1 MQAVMLGLLF
11 ALTFVGL
18 AEASLGSVAVT
29 PVQKAVQLLDD
40 MLVKAEAGKHEEN
53 VQFAGFK
60 QFCDDVTVQK
70 QKDISDADGQ
80 IDLLKAD
87 IEKADSEAER
97 LGTEIR
103 GHHTDIDGWNKDK
116 TDATTVRE
124 SERATYLEEH
134 RDYTESIQAIE
145 QAIIVLKNQNF
156 DRPAVSFLQ
165 KVSVLAKTPQDVRKT
180 IESFLATV
188 KGKEEPAPDPDD
200 NLGYKAT
207 AYSFQSGAVIDM
219 LEKLQVK
226 FKDEATTLEKDEV
239 SRRQAYDMVLQNLA
253 DQTKDAENSIEE
265 KTVTLAKQ
273 KQLSIEKTA
282 ELSEVTTVRDSD
294 AKYLSDLESLCK
306 QKSTEFEARTK
317 LRQEEIEAL
326 TKAKDILQSE
336 AVSDAKQ
343 HVSGYKASS
352 FAQLRAVTSSPNQAR
367 ALDFLLSESQ
377 RLGSSVLS
385 SLAMEAR
392 SDPFGKVKKLI
403 QELITRLMQEA
414 TNEAEHK
421 GWCDKE
427 LATNKHTRETKTA
440 EVDNLRSSI
449 EGLDADIASLT
460 KDITKK
466 TEEVEKIEADVAE
479 FTSKRNNETATNAI
493 TIKEAQEGQAAI
505 QTCIKV
511 LKDFYSKAAEA
522 KSLVQTAAKAR
533 QGQQPEIPEIFEGEF
548 KGQQSANG
556 GVIGMLEVIQS
567 DFERLES
574 DTKSA
579 EQAAQNEYDEFM
591 SDSEQAKASLDVDL
605 KNAKSTK
612 LAKEGELGV
621 AKENL
626 GTAEKT
632 LESANAYYEKL
643 KEPCLG
649 GGQTYADRKAR
660 RKDEIEALKQALEIL
675 EGASSM

>member
-1 MQAVMLGLLF
+1 MMLGF
-11 ALTFVGL
+11 FAALTLVGQI
-18 AEASLGSVAVT
+18 EAGRSSAAVT

-40 MLVKAEAGKHEEN
+40 MIAKAKEGKHEEN

-60 QFCDDVTVQK
+60 EFCDTVTVQK
-70 QKDISDADGQ
+70 QKDITDADGQ
-80 IDLLKAD
+80 MELLKAD

-97 LGTEIR
+97 LSTEI
-103 GHHTDIDGWNKDK
+103 GAHHNDIDGWNKDK
-116 TDATTVRE
+116 TDATTVYD

-134 RDYTESIQAIE
+134 RDYSESLTAID
-145 QAIIVLKNQNF
+145 QAIIVLKNQDF
-156 DRPAVSFLQ
+156 DRPAVSLLQ
-165 KVSVLAKTPQDVRKT
+165 QVSTLAKTPQDVRKT

-188 KGKEEPAPDPDD
+188 NKGKEEPAPDPDD

-207 AYSFQSGAVIDM
+207 AYEFQSGAVIDM
-219 LEKLQVK
+219 LEKLKAK
-226 FKDEATTLEKDEV
+226 FREEVTTLEKEEV
-239 SRRQAYDMVLQNLA
+239 SRRQAYDMVLQNLL
-253 DQTKDAENSIEE
+253 DQIKDAENSIQE
-265 KTVTLAKQ
+265 KTVTQAKE
-273 KQLSIEKTA
+273 KKLSIEKTG
-282 ELSEVTTVRDSD
+282 ELSEVSAVRESD
-294 AKYLSDLESLCK
+294 AKYLADLESLCT
-306 QKSTEFEARTK
+306 QKTTEFEARTK
-317 LRQEEIEAL
+317 LREEEIEAL
-326 TKAKDILQSE
+326 TKAKDILESE
-336 AVSDAKQ
+336 AVSDADK
-343 HVSGYKASS
+343 HGPSFVAKSPA
-352 FAQLRAVTSSPNQAR
+352 FAQLRSAAASPNQAR

-377 RLGSSVLS
+377 RLGSTVLS
-385 SLAMEAR
+385 SLAVEAR

-449 EGLDADIASLT
+449 EGLDADIASLK

-479 FTSKRNNETATNAI
+479 FTAKRNNETATNAV

-505 QTCIKV
+505 KTCIKV
-511 LKDFYSKAAEA
+511 LQEFYAKAAKGA
-522 KSLVQTAAKAR
+522 TSLAQTTAQ
-533 QGQQPEIPEIFEGEF
+533 QGQQPEVPEIFEGEF
-548 KGQQSANG
+548 KGQQSAQG
-556 GVIGMLEVIQS
+556 GVIGMLEVIES
-567 DFERLES
+567 DFVRLEA

-591 SDSEQAKASLDVDL
+591 SDSEQTKASLDVDL
-605 KNAKSTK
+605 KNAKSTL

-621 AKENL
+621 AKEDL

-632 LESANAYYEKL
+632 LESALAYYEKL

-649 GGQTYADRKAR
+649 GGQTYAERKAR
-660 RKDEIEALKQALEIL
+660 RAEEIEALKQALEIL